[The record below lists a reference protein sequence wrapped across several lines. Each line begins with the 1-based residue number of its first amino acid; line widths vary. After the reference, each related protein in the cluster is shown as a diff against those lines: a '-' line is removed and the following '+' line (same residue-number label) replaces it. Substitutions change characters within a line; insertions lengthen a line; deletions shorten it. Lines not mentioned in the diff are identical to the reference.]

1 MQIRCLTDT
10 YIEEITP
17 PLKIVYIGNGC
28 EGYSSSI
35 TIPAKSELTS
45 QIDAPERSAFFL
57 SFNDKYQN
65 ISSYGIWYKLPKI
78 ELTQEE
84 IDAFGIHLSEFP
96 PMILNHLNE
105 RIKDIDNKYP
115 WSMPPNILLA
125 LQIITVVIWLVIIG
139 FVLWKLYGMRSHF
152 KDLKSFRNFIT
163 GKASDPEVN
172 DIRTQ
177 MIKLFN
183 EHELLRFLTVKPI
196 EGPTISKVVV
206 DPAPPTPPRPTT
218 STAGDPEQ
226 PSSESMQYAATALAK
241 TGVDVKK
248 FQSYLTKKA
257 RSSSQH

>member
-1 MQIRCLTDT
+1 M
-10 YIEEITP
+10 
-17 PLKIVYIGNGC
+17 PLKD
-28 EGYSSSI
+28 
-35 TIPAKSELTS
+35 
-45 QIDAPERSAFFL
+45 QHFFL

-65 ISSYGIWYKLPKI
+65 ISNYGIWYKLPKI

-105 RIKDIDNKYP
+105 RIKGIDNKYP

-125 LQIITVVIWLVIIG
+125 LQMIMITIIIWLVIIG
-139 FVLWKLYGMRSHF
+139 FVLWKFYGMRSHF

-172 DIRTQ
+172 GIRTQ

-183 EHELLRFLTVKPI
+183 EYELLRFLTVKPI

-206 DPAPPTPPRPTT
+206 DPAPPTPPKAYHSLQLET
-218 STAGDPEQ
+218 PEQ

-257 RSSSQH
+257 RSSSSTLKRQYYLN

>member
-1 MQIRCLTDT
+1 
-10 YIEEITP
+10 
-17 PLKIVYIGNGC
+17 
-28 EGYSSSI
+28 
-35 TIPAKSELTS
+35 
-45 QIDAPERSAFFL
+45 
-57 SFNDKYQN
+57 
-65 ISSYGIWYKLPKI
+65 
-78 ELTQEE
+78 
-84 IDAFGIHLSEFP
+84 
-96 PMILNHLNE
+96 
-105 RIKDIDNKYP
+105 
-115 WSMPPNILLA
+115 MPPNILLA
-125 LQIITVVIWLVIIG
+125 LQIITVVLWLIIIG
-139 FVLWKLYGMRSHF
+139 FVLWKLFGMRSHF

-206 DPAPPTPPRPTT
+206 DPAPPRPTT

-226 PSSESMQYAATALAK
+226 SSSESMQYAATALAK

-257 RSSSQH
+257 RSSFQH

>member
-1 MQIRCLTDT
+1 
-10 YIEEITP
+10 
-17 PLKIVYIGNGC
+17 
-28 EGYSSSI
+28 
-35 TIPAKSELTS
+35 
-45 QIDAPERSAFFL
+45 
-57 SFNDKYQN
+57 
-65 ISSYGIWYKLPKI
+65 
-78 ELTQEE
+78 
-84 IDAFGIHLSEFP
+84 
-96 PMILNHLNE
+96 
-105 RIKDIDNKYP
+105 
-115 WSMPPNILLA
+115 MPPNILLA
-125 LQIITVVIWLVIIG
+125 LQIITVIIWLVIIG
-139 FVLWKLYGMRSHF
+139 FVLWKLYGMGSHF

-218 STAGDPEQ
+218 STAGNPEQ
-226 PSSESMQYAATALAK
+226 PSSESMQCAATALAK